1 MCSSI
6 KIAPLHCK
14 MAALNFVLGKSL
26 QKRELSSLGNPEN
39 GRGPRGLATFPQ
51 LFHKWKIMGL
61 NEVFYSYLAPEMIW

>member
-14 MAALNFVLGKSL
+14 MAALNFVLGKPL

-39 GRGPRGLATFPQ
+39 GRGPKGMASFPQ
-51 LFHKWKIMGL
+51 LVKVLLKRGL
-61 NEVFYSYLAPEMIW
+61 DYLAMNGKLWA